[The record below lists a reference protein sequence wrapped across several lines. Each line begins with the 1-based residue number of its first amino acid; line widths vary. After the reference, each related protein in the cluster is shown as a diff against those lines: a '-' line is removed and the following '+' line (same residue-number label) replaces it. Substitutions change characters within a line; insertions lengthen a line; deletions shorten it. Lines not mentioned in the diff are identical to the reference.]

1 MISLQFLEKIHIL
14 KVLNPQRNTQL
25 RPCSGET
32 RSRNSCAGMLALYL
46 YLLCLSTMWCLLC
59 GCSFWS
65 LTCRSDA
72 EPACI
77 VFPAWRTGTGGSTGD
92 RHTNA
97 PYLHWNHTPVF
108 FFSDSSA
115 HRNFTASYSNETTLC
130 LNSGGQRLWR
140 TNRNLVCVWFSIV
153 DEWNRRKTLLLFSG
167 GEVWK
172 GRAVLKLL
180 LMLHQRWAGESC
192 CTCRRPFVQLSLHSA
207 ADALHTL
214 AGVKRCQAHLWP
226 SVKGRVIRVYVY
238 RGEALNSAVSLS
250 VGLGSYTAQL
260 PFNTDTIIIINSH
273 IRALLEMCFLWA
285 KAATEVLDLNESLKQ
300 TCLRL
305 SVRVQV

>member
-1 MISLQFLEKIHIL
+1 MIRLQFLEKIHIL

-25 RPCSGET
+25 WPCSGET

-167 GEVWK
+167 GEVCGK
-172 GRAVLKLL
+172 GERFWNCSWCYISAEPVNHAAHVGGLLYSCHCTQQQMHCTHWLVSNAVRLTCGLQLKAVL
-180 LMLHQRWAGESC
+180 
-192 CTCRRPFVQLSLHSA
+192 
-207 ADALHTL
+207 
-214 AGVKRCQAHLWP
+214 
-226 SVKGRVIRVYVY
+226 
-238 RGEALNSAVSLS
+238 
-250 VGLGSYTAQL
+250 
-260 PFNTDTIIIINSH
+260 
-273 IRALLEMCFLWA
+273 
-285 KAATEVLDLNESLKQ
+285 
-300 TCLRL
+300 
-305 SVRVQV
+305 